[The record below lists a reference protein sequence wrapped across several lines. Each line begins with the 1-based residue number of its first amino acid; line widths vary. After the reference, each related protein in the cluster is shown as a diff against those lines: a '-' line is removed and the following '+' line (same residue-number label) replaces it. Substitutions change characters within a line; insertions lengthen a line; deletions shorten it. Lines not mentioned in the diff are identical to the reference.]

1 MVTNELHVAVF
12 PALSVSVSVTVFS
25 PTLVQSK
32 LVLSMVILAIP
43 DSSVELLSSSV
54 AVMFASII
62 GSYYTL
68 NGRLDAAESEITK
81 LKYNEKEYT
90 WKAQRALEAEVKE
103 MTLEMRDF
111 MKDLEY
117 LQKDNSKRK

>member
-1 MVTNELHVAVF
+1 MSKIDINGDGKADI
-12 PALSVSVSVTVFS
+12 SIS
-25 PTLVQSK
+25 PMQIITL
-32 LVLSMVILAIP
+32 A
-43 DSSVELLSSSV
+43 
-54 AVMFASII
+54 AMFASIV

-90 WKAQRALEAEVKE
+90 WKAQRALEAEVRE
-103 MTLEMRDF
+103 ITLEMRDF

-117 LQKDNSKRK
+117 LSKDNSKRR